1 MDHDNYISAS
11 YKSDSHGRIN
21 IPTFGRGHTIN
32 TQQFN
37 ATGSMENQEYRAQA
51 GQLFVDNFG
60 RLNFTVQTGSM
71 IEVPGAWE
79 AGPTGFF
86 TEGPGNSAA
95 TGTPNAII
103 QSSPWGYQK
112 YSGSAIYDGIA
123 WNRISDVTSISGFT
137 NYANCSIGTVDAALF
152 LRHTGGSTSGTNTGK
167 YGSFPVNPAHATFQE
182 DWDGIGWT
190 RGPSDATTHVKR
202 DGTGGKVGSVN
213 SHIAF
218 NGDDYPT
225 LVGTA
230 AWNGVTWQEVG
241 PHTPVAR
248 DGGGGFGGVY
258 DGVVAGG
265 AAPNNTCV
273 DEWNGTSWA
282 TATALPTGQSQ
293 GGGAGP
299 QTAGI
304 IMGGSP
310 AKEVQE
316 YNGTSWSEGTSIPV
330 NFSLHATGGSS
341 GKAFT
346 ATSFCS
352 YFWTGGFV
360 TGSADTHNKFSQNP
374 TGRYLLTKKL
384 QANYSAGCAG
394 GGSSSSEE
402 DFGGG
407 Y

>member
-1 MDHDNYISAS
+1 M
-11 YKSDSHGRIN
+11 
-21 IPTFGRGHTIN
+21 
-32 TQQFN
+32 
-37 ATGSMENQEYRAQA
+37 
-51 GQLFVDNFG
+51 
-60 RLNFTVQTGSM
+60 
-71 IEVPGAWE
+71 
-79 AGPTGFF
+79 
-86 TEGPGNSAA
+86 
-95 TGTPNAII
+95 
-103 QSSPWGYQK
+103 
-112 YSGSAIYDGIA
+112 
-123 WNRISDVTSISGFT
+123 
-137 NYANCSIGTVDAALF
+137 
-152 LRHTGGSTSGTNTGK
+152 
-167 YGSFPVNPAHATFQE
+167 
-182 DWDGIGWT
+182 
-190 RGPSDATTHVKR
+190 
-202 DGTGGKVGSVN
+202 
-213 SHIAF
+213 
-218 NGDDYPT
+218 
-225 LVGTA
+225 
-230 AWNGVTWQEVG
+230 
-241 PHTPVAR
+241 
-248 DGGGGFGGVY
+248 
-258 DGVVAGG
+258 
-265 AAPNNTCV
+265 

-330 NFSLHATGGSS
+330 NFSAHATGGSS

-384 QANYSAGCAG
+384 QANYSPGCAG